1 MYILLVDGLHSVST
15 CDITYLTSFL
25 TILQTRLDH
34 SSKRNGMISTE
45 NKWKPQHGHER
56 VATEQ
61 DAQNGFVLP
70 DLNLPADD

>member
-25 TILQTRLDH
+25 TILQTRIDH
-34 SSKRNGMISTE
+34 SSKQ
-45 NKWKPQHGHER
+45 NKGKPQHGHER

>member
-25 TILQTRLDH
+25 TILQTRIDH
-34 SSKRNGMISTE
+34 SSKRNVMISAET
-45 NKWKPQHGHER
+45 KGKPQHDHER
-56 VATEQ
+56 AAEQ
-61 DAQNGFVLP
+61 DAQSGFVLP